1 MSIGKIVVAAK
12 SQIDIEI
19 RQVTIRIFS
28 DVIKGT
34 PVGDPTYWYNYAP
47 PPGYVGGRAR
57 GNWQA
62 SEGTPIRQEIDRIDG
77 KGEITKDEAISRIVT
92 GTVMYLSNN
101 VPYIRELE
109 EGYSKRQAPMG
120 WIKASIMRHARK
132 V

>member
-12 SQIDIEI
+12 SHIDTEI
-19 RQVTIRIFS
+19 RQVTISIFS

-34 PVGDPTYWYNYAP
+34 PVGDPTYWANFIP

-62 SEGTPIRQEIDRIDG
+62 SERTPIHREIDRIDG
-77 KGEITKDEAISRIVT
+77 EGEETKAEAISRVKT

-109 EGYSKRQAPMG
+109 YGYSKRQAPTG
-120 WIKASIMRHARK
+120 WVRATIQRYARK